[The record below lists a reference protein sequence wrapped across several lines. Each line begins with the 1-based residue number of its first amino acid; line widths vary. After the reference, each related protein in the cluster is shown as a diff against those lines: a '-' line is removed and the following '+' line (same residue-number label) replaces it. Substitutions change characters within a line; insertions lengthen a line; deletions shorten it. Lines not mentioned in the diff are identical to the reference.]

1 MVSIPTWKLGSL
13 VSLLSYVWRE
23 QAGFFVCWQMM
34 TSEQCLLFNPCRNTA
49 GIFLLVLLN
58 QAYMSRSLPGAMCHC
73 PKPLLFLGAARTQGS
88 SLVHCPSWSSE
99 EHSST
104 QLWAAQGE
112 HSMKVE
118 QTTLLGKGVA
128 WFHIPLRHWV
138 PVPTIRQ
145 QRTCLFSCWCLSLL
159 PQLFFFQLKLL
170 QILLNPLT
178 FES

>member
-58 QAYMSRSLPGAMCHC
+58 QAYVSRSLPGAMCHC

-118 QTTLLGKGVA
+118 QTTLLGKG